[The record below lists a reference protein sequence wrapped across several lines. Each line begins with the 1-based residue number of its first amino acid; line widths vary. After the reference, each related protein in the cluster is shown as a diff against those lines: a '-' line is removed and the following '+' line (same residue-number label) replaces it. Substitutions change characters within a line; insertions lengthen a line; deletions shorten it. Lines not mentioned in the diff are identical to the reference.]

1 MSLLSVDTN
10 ILVHASNSASPQH
23 EQARAYVAELARR
36 RDVVICELML
46 VELYLKLR
54 SERIFPKPLTAE
66 QASTVCTA
74 YRNNRAWRLVD
85 AAPVMDEVW
94 RFAATPGFAFRRI
107 VDVRLGLTLRHAGV
121 TDFATANVRDFRDLG
136 FVRVFDPLVQA

>member
-10 ILVHASNSASPQH
+10 ILVHASNSASSQH
-23 EQARAYVAELARR
+23 QAARAYVAELARR

-54 SERIFPKPLTAE
+54 NERIFPKPLTAD
-66 QASTVCTA
+66 QASQVCTA
-74 YRNNRAWRLVD
+74 YRSNRAWRLVD

-94 RFAATPGFAFRRI
+94 RIAATPDFAFRRI

>member
-23 EQARAYVAELARR
+23 QPARRFVAELATR

-46 VELYLKLR
+46 VELYLELR
-54 SERIFPKPLTAE
+54 NEKIFPRPLTAE
-66 QASTVCTA
+66 QAAAVCNG
-74 YRNNRAWRLVD
+74 YRSNRAWRLVEG
-85 AAPVMDEVW
+85 APVMDEVW
-94 RFAATPGFAFRRI
+94 RLAAIPGFAFRRI

-121 TDFATANVRDFRDLG
+121 TEFATANQRDFQDLG
-136 FVRVFDPLVQA
+136 FIRVFDPLA